1 MFVIFGLWEMNF
13 FKEVSTLFV
22 IDVALLI
29 TSWHR
34 CYVRVMKFYMEGFIG
49 LLCLD
54 YVGSPLFCLSVLS
67 GRICYSLVVSFVLL
81 TPLFYQRNFFHSD
94 YFVVSD
100 FNFFTQVKIV
110 KLYAYNFKT
119 FASAG
124 TSWGFVLMGLIV
136 DIGMQNLLDLHLLLR
151 RSFKRSNIYIPTII
165 THPTSFSNKEVLV
178 IINKLKNPCFLKE
191 IILQT
196 KG

>member
-54 YVGSPLFCLSVLS
+54 YVGSPLYFGFQCCLGGFAILWLFHL
-67 GRICYSLVVSFVLL
+67 CY
-81 TPLFYQRNFFHSD
+81 
-94 YFVVSD
+94 
-100 FNFFTQVKIV
+100 
-110 KLYAYNFKT
+110 
-119 FASAG
+119 
-124 TSWGFVLMGLIV
+124 
-136 DIGMQNLLDLHLLLR
+136 
-151 RSFKRSNIYIPTII
+151 
-165 THPTSFSNKEVLV
+165 
-178 IINKLKNPCFLKE
+178 
-191 IILQT
+191 
-196 KG
+196 

>member
-54 YVGSPLFCLSVLS
+54 LS
-67 GRICYSLVVSFVLL
+67 
-81 TPLFYQRNFFHSD
+81 
-94 YFVVSD
+94 
-100 FNFFTQVKIV
+100 
-110 KLYAYNFKT
+110 
-119 FASAG
+119 
-124 TSWGFVLMGLIV
+124 LIH
-136 DIGMQNLLDLHLLLR
+136 I
-151 RSFKRSNIYIPTII
+151 
-165 THPTSFSNKEVLV
+165 
-178 IINKLKNPCFLKE
+178 
-191 IILQT
+191 
-196 KG
+196 